1 MMSAL
6 RKFLPGKKK
15 NKKSTSS
22 SIKSAVSEQNIAGAE
37 QVPGNKDVK
46 EKDLPKLHK
55 AAWHGDMAK
64 LKQLLKKTDV
74 NSMDRHHRYELCVC
88 LGIYFASW
96 YKTPQKATTGY
107 EDIASYEML
116 SLLQALFCVPYV

>member
-1 MMSAL
+1 MSAL

-22 SIKSAVSEQNIAGAE
+22 SIQSSVSEQSIAAIG
-37 QVPGNKDVK
+37 QVPGYKDVK

-55 AAWHGDMAK
+55 AAWQGDMVK

-74 NSMDRHHRYELCVC
+74 NSMDRHHRYSIKVN
-88 LGIYFASW
+88 S
-96 YKTPQKATTGY
+96 
-107 EDIASYEML
+107 
-116 SLLQALFCVPYV
+116 SLL